1 MAGINSKNNGNTFER
16 KISNLL
22 SKRFEEK
29 TGLKQAFRRNTD
41 SGSFFGGTNQKR
53 VDTHNTENAT
63 FGDINCPK
71 AFRYSVECKHYKK
84 APSMNNIMQQNY
96 KEWDSWISQAE
107 QDSKNSGKKMFIIVK
122 YNNVEEVVIVSEQV
136 PLVYNMPY
144 KHCFVVLLKDFL
156 KQDDTVFFE

>member
-1 MAGINSKNNGNTFER
+1 
-16 KISNLL
+16 
-22 SKRFEEK
+22 
-29 TGLKQAFRRNTD
+29 
-41 SGSFFGGTNQKR
+41 
-53 VDTHNTENAT
+53 
-63 FGDINCPK
+63 
-71 AFRYSVECKHYKK
+71 
-84 APSMNNIMQQNY
+84 MQQNY